1 MSIVNFDDKIQLF
14 NQEQEELQ
22 IIIEDSGTDEWN
34 LISSTEIGRL
44 LGLNEDETKRVM
56 NCGLFKLYR
65 VGNEYR
71 ASEKSV
77 KESQKIIHAITS
89 YREKTT
95 MSVPDLRR
103 ILGLGKTATYR
114 LVNQCYFKT
123 YIVFGVM
130 RVDVKSFEE
139 WYEGQFHYKKVN
151 GERPGKKYG
160 NTIGPST
167 VAKVLGIPRGT
178 ANDLMNNGLVEYIK
192 VDGYRRIIR
201 ESFDVWYVNQ
211 SKYKKIMEIEEAEGF
226 VD

>member
-1 MSIVNFDDKIQLF
+1 MANASFDEKIELF
-14 NQEQEELQ
+14 NQGQEELQ
-22 IIIEDSGTDEWN
+22 VIIEDSVADEWN
-34 LISSTEIGRL
+34 LISSEEIGKL
-44 LGLNEDETKRVM
+44 LGLNEEETKRVM

-114 LVNQCYFKT
+114 LVNKCCFKT

-139 WYEGQFHYKKVN
+139 WYEGQFHYKKVS

-192 VDGYRRIIR
+192 VDGYRRIVR
-201 ESFDVWYVNQ
+201 ESFDAWYENQ
-211 SKYKKIMEIEEAEGF
+211 SKYKKVMEIEEVEGF

>member
-1 MSIVNFDDKIQLF
+1 MSTVKFDEKIEIF
-14 NQEQEELQ
+14 NQGQEEMQ
-22 IIIEDSGTDEWN
+22 VIIEDSGADKWN
-34 LISSTEIGRL
+34 LISSAEIGRL

-130 RVDVKSFEE
+130 RVDVKSSEE

-167 VAKVLGIPRGT
+167 VARVLGIPRGT

-201 ESFDVWYVNQ
+201 ESFDAWYENQ
-211 SKYKKIMEIEEAEGF
+211 IKYKKVMEIEEVEGF

>member
-1 MSIVNFDDKIQLF
+1 MSVINFDDRIQLF
-14 NQEQEELQ
+14 NQEQEEAQ
-22 IIIEDSGTDEWN
+22 IIIEDSEADEWN
-34 LISSTEIGRL
+34 LISSAEIGRL
-44 LGLNEDETKRVM
+44 LGLDEDETKRVM

-130 RVDVKSFEE
+130 RIDVKSFEE

-178 ANDLMNNGLVEYIK
+178 ANDLMNKGLVEYIK
-192 VDGYRRIIR
+192 VDGYRRIVR
-201 ESFDVWYVNQ
+201 ESFDAWYENQ
-211 SKYKKIMEIEEAEGF
+211 IKYKKVMEIEEVEGF

>member
-1 MSIVNFDDKIQLF
+1 MSTVNFDEKIEIF
-14 NQEQEELQ
+14 NQEQEEMQ
-22 IIIEDSGTDEWN
+22 VIIEDSGADEWN
-34 LISSTEIGRL
+34 LMSSAEIGRL

-160 NTIGPST
+160 YTIGPST

-192 VDGYRRIIR
+192 IDGYRRIIR
-201 ESFDVWYVNQ
+201 ESFDVWYANQ

>member
-1 MSIVNFDDKIQLF
+1 MANASFDEKIELF
-14 NQEQEELQ
+14 NQVQEELQ
-22 IIIEDSGTDEWN
+22 VIIEDSVADEWN
-34 LISSTEIGRL
+34 LISSDEIGKL
-44 LGLNEDETKRVM
+44 LGLNEEETKRVM

-71 ASEKSV
+71 ASEKSI

-114 LVNQCYFKT
+114 LVNKCYFKT

-192 VDGYRRIIR
+192 VDGYRRIVR
-201 ESFDVWYVNQ
+201 ESFDAWYENQ
-211 SKYKKIMEIEEAEGF
+211 SKYKKVMEIEEVEGF

>member
-1 MSIVNFDDKIQLF
+1 MSIANFDKKIDIF
-14 NQEQEELQ
+14 NQGQEEMQ
-22 IIIEDSGTDEWN
+22 VIIEDSGADEWN
-34 LISSTEIGRL
+34 LMSSAEIGRL

-123 YIVFGVM
+123 HIVFGVM

-192 VDGYRRIIR
+192 VDGYRRIVR
-201 ESFDVWYVNQ
+201 ESFDAWYENQ
-211 SKYKKIMEIEEAEGF
+211 SKYKKIMEIEEVEGF

>member
-1 MSIVNFDDKIQLF
+1 MSVVNFDDRIQLF
-14 NQEQEELQ
+14 NQEQEEMQ
-22 IIIEDSGTDEWN
+22 VIIEDSGDDEWN
-34 LISSTEIGRL
+34 LISSAEIGRL

-130 RVDVKSFEE
+130 RIDVKSFEE
-139 WYEGQFHYKKVN
+139 WYESQFHYKKVT

-160 NTIGPST
+160 NTIGPSI

-192 VDGYRRIIR
+192 IDGYRRIIR
-201 ESFDVWYVNQ
+201 ESFDAWYENQ

>member
-1 MSIVNFDDKIQLF
+1 MANASFDEKIELF
-14 NQEQEELQ
+14 NQGQEELQ
-22 IIIEDSGTDEWN
+22 VIIEDSVTDEWN
-34 LISSTEIGRL
+34 LISSEEIGKL
-44 LGLNEDETKRVM
+44 LGLNEEETKRVM

-71 ASEKSV
+71 ASEKSI

-114 LVNQCYFKT
+114 LVNKCYFKT

-192 VDGYRRIIR
+192 IDGYRRIIR
-201 ESFDVWYVNQ
+201 ESFDVWYANQ

>member
-1 MSIVNFDDKIQLF
+1 MSTVNFDEKIELF
-14 NQEQEELQ
+14 NQGQEEMQ
-22 IIIEDSGTDEWN
+22 VIIEDSGADEWN
-34 LISSTEIGRL
+34 LISSAEIGRL

-95 MSVPDLRR
+95 MSVSDLRR

-139 WYEGQFHYKKVN
+139 WYAGQFHYKKVN
-151 GERPGKKYG
+151 GEHPGKKYG

-192 VDGYRRIIR
+192 VDGYRRIVR
-201 ESFDVWYVNQ
+201 ESFDAWYENQ
-211 SKYKKIMEIEEAEGF
+211 SKYKKIMEIEEVEGF

>member
-1 MSIVNFDDKIQLF
+1 MSIVNFDEKIDIF
-14 NQEQEELQ
+14 NQGQEEMQ
-22 IIIEDSGTDEWN
+22 VIIEDSGADEWN
-34 LISSTEIGRL
+34 LMSSAEIGRL

-192 VDGYRRIIR
+192 IDGYRRIIR
-201 ESFDVWYVNQ
+201 ESFDVWYANQ

>member
-1 MSIVNFDDKIQLF
+1 MPNVNFDEKIELF
-14 NQEQEELQ
+14 NQGQEELQ
-22 IIIEDSGTDEWN
+22 VIIEDSAADKWN
-34 LISSTEIGRL
+34 LISSKQIGKL
-44 LGLNEDETKRVM
+44 LGLNEDETKRIM

-139 WYEGQFHYKKVN
+139 WYAGQFHYKKVN

-201 ESFDVWYVNQ
+201 ESFDTWYENQ
-211 SKYKKIMEIEEAEGF
+211 SKYKKLMEIEEVEGF

>member
-95 MSVPDLRR
+95 MSVTDLRR

>member
-1 MSIVNFDDKIQLF
+1 MSTVKFDEKIEIF
-14 NQEQEELQ
+14 NQGQEEMQ
-22 IIIEDSGTDEWN
+22 VIIEDSGADKWN
-34 LISSTEIGRL
+34 LISSAEIGRL

-167 VAKVLGIPRGT
+167 VARVLGIPRGT

-201 ESFDVWYVNQ
+201 ESFDAWYENQ
-211 SKYKKIMEIEEAEGF
+211 IKYKKVMEIEEVEGF

>member
-1 MSIVNFDDKIQLF
+1 MSVVNFDDKIQLF

-201 ESFDVWYVNQ
+201 ESFDTWYENQ
-211 SKYKKIMEIEEAEGF
+211 SKYKKLMEIEEVEGF

>member
-1 MSIVNFDDKIQLF
+1 MSVINFDDRIQLF
-14 NQEQEELQ
+14 NQEQEEAQ
-22 IIIEDSGTDEWN
+22 IIIEDSEADEWN
-34 LISSTEIGRL
+34 LISSAEIGRL
-44 LGLNEDETKRVM
+44 LGLDEDETKRVM

-130 RVDVKSFEE
+130 RIDVKSFEE
-139 WYEGQFHYKKVN
+139 WYESQFQDEVSIKQEVDTGDGDVYMTGIGDLNNAK
-151 GERPGKKYG
+151 GETDNK
-160 NTIGPST
+160 
-167 VAKVLGIPRGT
+167 
-178 ANDLMNNGLVEYIK
+178 
-192 VDGYRRIIR
+192 
-201 ESFDVWYVNQ
+201 
-211 SKYKKIMEIEEAEGF
+211 
-226 VD
+226 